1 MPTAEFRLFIVS
13 GKLIENGG
21 VAAPVAVPTISKVTI
36 LLSTHLAPVKVI
48 SAEPVV
54 VTVNDDHVPIM
65 FISDAVSV
73 WPTVKLPRVV
83 MIFTLPAESA
93 LIEDSKGVG
102 VKCEEVGV
110 CQRAGEDLNVGA

>member
-1 MPTAEFRLFIVS
+1 MPTAEFKLVIVS
-13 GKLIENGG
+13 GKLTENGG
-21 VAAPVAVPTISKVTI
+21 VAAPVAVPMISKVTS
-36 LLSTHLAPVKVI
+36 LLTTHFAPVKVI

-93 LIEDSKGVG
+93 LIEDSESVG
-102 VKCEEVGV
+102 IKCEEVGI
-110 CQRAGEDLNVGA
+110 CQRAGEYFNIGA